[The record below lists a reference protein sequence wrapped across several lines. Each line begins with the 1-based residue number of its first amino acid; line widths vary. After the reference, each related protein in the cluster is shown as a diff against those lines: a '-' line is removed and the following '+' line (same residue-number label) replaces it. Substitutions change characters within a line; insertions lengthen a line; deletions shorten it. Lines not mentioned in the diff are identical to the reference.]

1 MSDMPLAGS
10 APMSPTGPGS
20 RPSYSRQTSRDSVV
34 GGSASPNLP
43 PRRLHA
49 SVPGPE
55 EDEMA
60 PQNVSF
66 IDSSAEDDGGDEAV
80 NSASK
85 RLSQLNITSGSKTYR
100 VVHNNNTG
108 NNSSEKES
116 SPSPTRQRP
125 TLSSAFKQSRRGSSG
140 EGGHSGPS
148 SLRSNSGVGLT
159 EEEAEMLA
167 AIKTD
172 RKSVV

>member
-1 MSDMPLAGS
+1 MI
-10 APMSPTGPGS
+10 S
-20 RPSYSRQTSRDSVV
+20 RPHT
-34 GGSASPNLP
+34 
-43 PRRLHA
+43 

-66 IDSSAEDDGGDEAV
+66 IDSSAEDDGGDEAAV

-100 VVHNNNTG
+100 VVHNN
-108 NNSSEKES
+108 SSSGEKES

-140 EGGHSGPS
+140 EHSGPS

-167 AIKTD
+167 AIKTEKLKD
-172 RKSVV
+172 DADASKGFVISFDSDTPKKPKPQLKPRR